1 MSSKWDLTCVLFLH
15 KLKVLVFGGTSHL
28 DASCTRYRSEGVLFI
43 RGVNNSTCI
52 RVGVFVCVH
61 TCVYLYT
68 SARTR
73 VFLCI
78 YPCVSAWNMESSS
91 LIFSRKSERVYTHTH
106 TSLFTSGTHEYL
118 GPWLLQ
124 NELSCLFVCIC
135 KCVYVCILFV
145 CNSLSLCVSPS
156 LSLFL

>member
-1 MSSKWDLTCVLFLH
+1 MSLTCVLFLH
-15 KLKVLVFGGTSHL
+15 NLKVLVFGGTCHL
-28 DASCTRYRSEGVLFI
+28 DASCTRYTSGGVLLVRLFV
-43 RGVNNSTCI
+43 RGVNNSACI

-68 SARTR
+68 SVRTR
-73 VFLCI
+73 VFLCT
-78 YPCVSAWNMESSS
+78 YPCVSAWNLESSKLIYS
-91 LIFSRKSERVYTHTH
+91 LKSERVYTHTH

-124 NELSCLFVCIC
+124 NEFVCIC
-135 KCVYVCILFV
+135 VCVYICILFV
-145 CNSLSLCVSPS
+145 CNSLSLCLSPS